1 MNSSTGGGGGGAK
14 PAATQVA
21 AITKGDYVIQLA
33 AVGSRNVAEKEWA
46 RLQRS
51 FPQLLGDMSLS
62 VQEVTVK
69 GKVYH
74 RVQTGPFPSR
84 ATALDMCAQLKSR
97 KQACIVQRR

>member
-1 MNSSTGGGGGGAK
+1 MAGGGGGAK

-33 AVGSRNVAEKEWA
+33 AVGSGDAAQKEWS
-46 RLQRS
+46 RLQKS

-69 GKVYH
+69 GKLYH

-84 ATALDMCAQLKSR
+84 ATAQDMCAQLKSQN
-97 KQACIVQRR
+97 QACIVQRR